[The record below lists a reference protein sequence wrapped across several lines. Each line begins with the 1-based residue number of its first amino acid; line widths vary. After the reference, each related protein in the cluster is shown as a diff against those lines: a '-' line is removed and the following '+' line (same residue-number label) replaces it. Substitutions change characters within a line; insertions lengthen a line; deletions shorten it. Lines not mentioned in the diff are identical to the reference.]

1 MRPNEGI
8 DHRQRQEP
16 RDQGQKEDVRV
27 HSSVL
32 MGNQYSAATQNR
44 TEKSNTSAIR
54 PTRAKESRSHSCGQP
69 VTYRVPAAA

>member
-32 MGNQYSAATQNR
+32 IGNQCSAATQNS
-44 TEKSNTSAIR
+44 TD
-54 PTRAKESRSHSCGQP
+54 KEQHRQEQHERDQ
-69 VTYRVPAAA
+69 AH